1 MPRFPSA
8 ALGVTLLLVAC
19 GSSPTATNTTPTTGT
34 LSVQV
39 SGLAGATA
47 SILVSGPDG
56 FSRTLGSSE
65 NITSAAPG
73 SYTVTAP
80 AASSTSYDYHAAV
93 PAQTVQVTAG
103 NTTTATVTYAATS
116 GALTLSIAGV
126 PSGKSADVTVNGPA
140 GFVSHVSAT
149 TTLNR
154 LAPGQYTLAVAPI
167 SEFGMGWGPT
177 TIPAALTVSAGSTA
191 AQSLT
196 FDLLVAGRS
205 TTDRTDDVATAQ
217 VKILYVTPSD
227 GTDASLDNNRA
238 LLHTIGAWQRWLAG
252 QTGGKYIRLDTWQGM
267 VDIAFVRLPRSGAT
281 MASYGTFLRDTLEKN
296 LKGLGWTGANAKLYA
311 VYYDGVNTTTCGS
324 GPHPPALA
332 GIVTA
337 LYLHGTISGFPAC
350 DTNPLAATAAAA
362 PGYMEFTMMH
372 ELVHMFGGV
381 GTGAPNYV
389 DPGHVG
395 NDPRDLMYA
404 GALPWNP
411 SILDV
416 TKTNYFNPAGL
427 AGGLWNF
434 ATSPYLTGP

>member
-1 MPRFPSA
+1 MTRSPRLI
-8 ALGVTLLLVAC
+8 LGIVLLLAAC
-19 GSSPTATNTTPTTGT
+19 GGGSTTTDPTPTTGT
-34 LSVQV
+34 LAVQV

-47 SILVSGPDG
+47 SIQVSGPGG
-56 FSRTLGSSE
+56 FARTLSST
-65 NITSAAPG
+65 TSFPAVETG

-80 AASSTSYDYHAAV
+80 NAASTSYDYH
-93 PAQTVQVTAG
+93 PALSTQTVEVTAS
-103 NTTTATVTYAATS
+103 NTTTATVSYAATS
-116 GALTLSIAGV
+116 GALTLSIGGL

-140 GFVSHVSAT
+140 GYVTHVSAT
-149 TTLNR
+149 GTLNR
-154 LAPGQYTLAVAPI
+154 LAPGQYTLAVAPV

-177 TIPAALTVSAGSTA
+177 TTPTAMTVTAGSTA
-191 AQSLT
+191 SQSLA
-196 FDLLVAGRS
+196 FDLLVAGRT
-205 TTDRTDDVATAQ
+205 TTDRADDVATAQ

-252 QTGGKYIRLDTWQGM
+252 QAGGKYIRLDTWQGM
-267 VDIAFVRLPRSGAT
+267 VDIAFVRLPRTGAT
-281 MASYGTFLRDTLEKN
+281 MASYGTFLRDTLEKD

-350 DTNPLAATAAAA
+350 DTNPLAATATAA

-434 ATSPYLTGP
+434 ATSPYLVGP